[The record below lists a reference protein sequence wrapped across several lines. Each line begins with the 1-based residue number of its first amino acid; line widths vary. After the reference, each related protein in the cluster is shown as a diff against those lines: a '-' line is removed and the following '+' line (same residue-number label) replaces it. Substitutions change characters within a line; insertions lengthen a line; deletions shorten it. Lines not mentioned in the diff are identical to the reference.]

1 MVGKK
6 LHMVMCGKYKR
17 INIMA
22 ANTPRGR
29 KAKGREFQ
37 NLIRKKLLE
46 VFPQLEGDDIK
57 CALMSESGED
67 IKLSPSARKLIPYS
81 IEAKRQEK
89 LNIWASLEQAEK
101 NTKDQ
106 TYPVLFFKRNRSK
119 MYVALEAEH
128 FFDLLKKIQ
137 SIDNAP

>member
-1 MVGKK
+1 MT
-6 LHMVMCGKYKR
+6 
-17 INIMA
+17 

-46 VFPQLEGDDIK
+46 LFPQLEDDDIK

-67 IKLSPSARKLIPYS
+67 IKLSPAARKLIPYS

-101 NTKDQ
+101 NTKDG

-119 MYVALEAEH
+119 TYVAMESEH
-128 FFDLLKKIQ
+128 FFHLLNKLKEL
-137 SIDNAP
+137 DKN

>member
-1 MVGKK
+1 MT
-6 LHMVMCGKYKR
+6 
-17 INIMA
+17 

-46 VFPQLEGDDIK
+46 LFPQLEDDDIK

-67 IKLSPSARKLIPYS
+67 IKLSPAARKLIPYS

-101 NTKDQ
+101 NTKDG

-119 MYVALEAEH
+119 TYVAMESEH
-128 FFDLLKKIQ
+128 FFHLLNKLKELDK
-137 SIDNAP
+137 S

>member
-1 MVGKK
+1 MT
-6 LHMVMCGKYKR
+6 
-17 INIMA
+17 

-37 NLIRKKLLE
+37 NFIRKKLLE
-46 VFPQLEGDDIK
+46 LFPQLEEDDIK
-57 CALMSESGED
+57 CALMSEGGED
-67 IKLSPSARKLIPYS
+67 IKLSPAARKLIPYS

-101 NTKDQ
+101 NAKEW

-119 MYVALEAEH
+119 TYVALDIDH
-128 FFDLLKKIQ
+128 FFALLKNQ
-137 SIDNAP
+137 STIDNSPIT